1 MSLSIPAIDTN
12 RIQHGVLIRLDLSNP
27 AYPGTPGAART
38 VSYYISNCAS
48 NVVYDGNTYV
58 ALGGF
63 LNIADIQNSLQNTNE
78 EIIISLSAIPAT
90 YIEATIGNPIKGGVV
105 KLYRVFFDP
114 ATGLV
119 QSVNGAD
126 QVFLRFNGIIT
137 NFTVS
142 EDVQDDTPAVE
153 VSHTIGIACSSIIG
167 VLDNRISGRRTNRRN
182 YQVQYAEFANTDST
196 YTGGTQSRILT
207 DPSMNRI
214 EVLKNAQFDF
224 GKPLQK

>member
-1 MSLSIPAIDTN
+1 MSLSIPAVATN
-12 RIQHGVLIRLDLSNP
+12 RIQHGVLIKLNLANP

-38 VSYYISNCAS
+38 ISYYISNCAS
-48 NVVYDGNTYV
+48 TIVYGGNTYV

-78 EIIISLSAIPAT
+78 EIVISLSGIPAT
-90 YIEATIGNPIKGGVV
+90 YIEATIGNPIKGGEV

-119 QSVNGAD
+119 QSIGGQE

-142 EDVQDDTPAVE
+142 EDVRDDTPAVD

-167 VLDNRISGRRTNRRN
+167 VLQNRISGRRTNRRN
-182 YQVQYAEFANTDST
+182 YQVQYAEFAYTDST
-196 YTGGTQSRILT
+196 YTGATQSRILT